1 MATPQK
7 SHQTKN
13 TGTVKVSNVE
23 DQRVGMSLDRIPD
36 KVFDKSSSYSERVPI
51 SSRNSFFASNAEPDG
66 QIAHEDF
73 LYKLASEDKGA
84 FEFFSKNHIPTS
96 RSPYEAGVMMCRGA
110 AYFPK
115 FKEYIEKGGIA
126 RYKNSVVASIRVNA
140 IHSFD
145 EMNGSFAGTSVL
157 CVFSYI
163 HFCND

>member
-1 MATPQK
+1 MK
-7 SHQTKN
+7 SQALRNAVRTQSMRDTKEERPRR
-13 TGTVKVSNVE
+13 TA
-23 DQRVGMSLDRIPD
+23 SLD
-36 KVFDKSSSYSERVPI
+36 RVPI

-66 QIAHEDF
+66 EMAHEDF
-73 LYKLASEDKGA
+73 LYKLASEDKDS

-145 EMNGSFAGTSVL
+145 EMNGSFAGTCIL